1 MLSKAVL
8 TAIHQQPLSKPD
20 GLSIADVTVPWPAQV
35 HPRAQAYFEAS
46 RARASSYGLIGTGLM
61 DVDVRRL
68 MSFVILDTHV
78 YATASYERL
87 LVAGWFNQWLF
98 FLDDLYDERPEMGR
112 DTQRVYE
119 LMYRQ
124 IDVLCAGAQPDPN
137 NPLECFSSDL
147 GYALR
152 NITSQVRWD
161 AFVEGVED
169 YLFRGSLRSMIFWRK
184 RVVPPPDQYVEI
196 RTQDSAVMACF
207 NLFQVAV
214 GIDLPDAVVRSPKV
228 LELSRYAILHISFLN
243 DLVSYDKEVTRSGY
257 PFNLLHV
264 LMVHEGIDLAEA
276 ANRVI
281 QQLNLYITQ
290 FVRLEGELA
299 GTIAKYPDLG
309 RYLGVIKSWVAGNL
323 AFSLQSERYR
333 HPESPFVELRS

>member
-1 MLSKAVL
+1 ML

-214 GIDLPDAVVRSPKV
+214 GIDLP
-228 LELSRYAILHISFLN
+228 
-243 DLVSYDKEVTRSGY
+243 
-257 PFNLLHV
+257 
-264 LMVHEGIDLAEA
+264 
-276 ANRVI
+276 
-281 QQLNLYITQ
+281 
-290 FVRLEGELA
+290 
-299 GTIAKYPDLG
+299 
-309 RYLGVIKSWVAGNL
+309 
-323 AFSLQSERYR
+323 
-333 HPESPFVELRS
+333 

>member
-1 MLSKAVL
+1 
-8 TAIHQQPLSKPD
+8 
-20 GLSIADVTVPWPAQV
+20 
-35 HPRAQAYFEAS
+35 
-46 RARASSYGLIGTGLM
+46 
-61 DVDVRRL
+61 
-68 MSFVILDTHV
+68 MSFVTLDTRV

-87 LVAGWFNQWLF
+87 LVTGWFNQWLF
-98 FLDDLYDERPEMGR
+98 FLDDLYDERPELGQ

-137 NPLECFSSDL
+137 NPLERFSSDL
-147 GYALR
+147 GFALR
-152 NITSQVRWD
+152 NITSHKRWD

-184 RVVPPPDQYVEI
+184 RVVPPPEQYVEI

-214 GIDLPDAVVRSPKV
+214 GIDLPDAVVRSPRV

-243 DLVSYDKEVTRSGY
+243 DLVSYHKEVTRSGY
-257 PFNLLHV
+257 LFNLLHV
-264 LMVHEGIDLAEA
+264 LMVHEGLSLAEA
-276 ANRVI
+276 ASQVI
-281 QQLNLYITQ
+281 QQLNLY
-290 FVRLEGELA
+290 VAESLRLEGELA
-299 GTIAKYPDLG
+299 GMIAKYPDLG
-309 RYLGVIKSWVAGNL
+309 RYIGVIKTWIAGNL

-333 HPESPFVELRS
+333 DPESPFMELR